1 MKKQFEEE
9 LEDLKQNHE
18 TELSQLKDRL
28 RKEKHSASAAI
39 SDQVSDQEEEEGC
52 EEGGWERE
60 KPSLLACLGFSITQH
75 HVTSTIVFEMLNLY
89 QFM

>member
-52 EEGGWERE
+52 EGGRE

>member
-1 MKKQFEEE
+1 MKRQFEEE

-39 SDQVSDQEEEEGC
+39 SDQVSSEEEGR
-52 EEGGWERE
+52 EGERGTN
-60 KPSLLACLGFSITQH
+60 LLC
-75 HVTSTIVFEMLNLY
+75 
-89 QFM
+89 